1 MKSDLNEDE
10 LEWLTQRLCSLGNT
24 AHKNSDPNIVRLV
37 NFYWKK
43 AQELRENTRPLWL
56 EAA

>member
-10 LEWLTQRLCSLGNT
+10 LEWFTQGLCLLGNT
-24 AHKNSDPNIVRLV
+24 AHKKSDPNIVRLV

-43 AQELRENTRPLWL
+43 AQELKESTRPLWR

>member
-10 LEWLTQRLCSLGNT
+10 LEWFIQGLYSLGNT
-24 AHKNSDPNIVRLV
+24 AHKNSDPKIVRLV

-43 AQELRENTRPLWL
+43 AKELRENTRPLWL